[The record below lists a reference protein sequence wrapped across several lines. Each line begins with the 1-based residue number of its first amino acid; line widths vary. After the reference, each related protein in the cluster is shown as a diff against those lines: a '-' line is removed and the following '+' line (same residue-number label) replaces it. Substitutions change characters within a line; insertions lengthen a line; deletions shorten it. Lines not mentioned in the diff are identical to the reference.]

1 MIGCTSRPVSG
12 AAIHSSGSASF
23 SAPRV
28 WKMRDMKPPC
38 SAKPNWMPRKPKDMF
53 QICQK
58 DRRGLAVMQDSWR
71 SVDEGVREGRGRGGI
86 LQASACVSMLHR
98 KQCG

>member
-1 MIGCTSRPVSG
+1 MIGCTSSPVSG

-38 SAKPNWMPRKPKDMF
+38 SANPNWMPRKPNDMF
-53 QICQK
+53 QICQN
-58 DRRGLAVMQDSWR
+58 DS
-71 SVDEGVREGRGRGGI
+71 GGF
-86 LQASACVSMLHR
+86 
-98 KQCG
+98 